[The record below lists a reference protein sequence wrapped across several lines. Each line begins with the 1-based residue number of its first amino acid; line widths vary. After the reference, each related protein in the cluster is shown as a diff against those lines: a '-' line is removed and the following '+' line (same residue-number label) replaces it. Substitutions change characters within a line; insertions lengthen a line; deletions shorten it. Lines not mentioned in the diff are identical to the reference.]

1 MQERVVLVDRK
12 ISSSS
17 ELLSNSSI
25 VSCLEISCNEDHITV
40 FCGILLRSWCCN
52 AFLWS
57 ENRLFSPKNQFQKSR
72 SRFGIV
78 LEGNTDLT
86 QIDVDIWVILEMEP
100 GLVAQS
106 VGHLTRKSGVL
117 GSIPGL
123 ATYFRFSFCFFKK
136 GSCQLLAKVCVQ
148 RTG

>member
-1 MQERVVLVDRK
+1 MQERVILVDRK
-12 ISSSS
+12 ISGSS
-17 ELLSNSSI
+17 ELLSNNSI

-100 GLVAQS
+100 NPGP
-106 VGHLTRKSGVL
+106 LTTDCATRPGFKECYAPLLCLNFITRHIPQNLPRIRK
-117 GSIPGL
+117 I
-123 ATYFRFSFCFFKK
+123 
-136 GSCQLLAKVCVQ
+136 QLL
-148 RTG
+148 